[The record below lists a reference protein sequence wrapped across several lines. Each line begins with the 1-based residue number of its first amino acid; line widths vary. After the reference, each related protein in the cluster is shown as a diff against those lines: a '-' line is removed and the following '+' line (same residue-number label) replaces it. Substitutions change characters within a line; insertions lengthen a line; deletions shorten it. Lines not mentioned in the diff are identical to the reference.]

1 VSATVQELLRA
12 ARGRLREAPFHPP
25 TREAGLLLGHALGLD
40 EAQILAR
47 DDERVPAPV
56 ERRFEELLARRLR
69 GEPVAYLVGER
80 EFWGRPFR
88 VDRRVLIPR
97 PETEHLIEVAL
108 GLALPPHPRIL
119 DVGTGSGCLA
129 VTLALELGRARVAA
143 VDLSPAALA
152 VAAANARRH
161 AARVDLA
168 AGDLTSAL
176 RLDRFDLVISNPPY
190 VDPRDQAGL
199 SPEITSF
206 EPALALYAEG
216 GAAIF
221 ARLLLAASELRQAAF
236 LLFEIGRGQLP
247 SIEAL
252 AGSSGFE
259 VVEARADLAGIPRGV
274 LLRRRHG

>member
-1 VSATVQELLRA
+1 VSTTVHELLRA

-40 EAQILAR
+40 EAQVLAR
-47 DDERVPAPV
+47 DDQRVPAPV

-80 EFWGRPFR
+80 EFWGRRFR
-88 VDRRVLIPR
+88 VDTRVLIPR
-97 PETEHLIEVAL
+97 PETEHLIEIAL

-129 VTLALELGRARVAA
+129 VTLALELSGARLAA
-143 VDLSPAALA
+143 VDVSPAALA

-161 AARVDLA
+161 GAGVAFS

-176 RLDRFDLVISNPPY
+176 RLERFDLVISNPPY
-190 VDPRDQAGL
+190 IDPRDEGEL
-199 SPEITSF
+199 SPEITRF

-216 GAAIF
+216 GAAVF
-221 ARLLLAASELRQAAF
+221 ARLLDTASKLREAAF
-236 LLFEIGRGQLP
+236 LLCEIGRGQLP

-252 AGSSGFE
+252 AERSGFE
-259 VVEARADLAGIPRGV
+259 VIEARADLAGIPRCV

>member
-1 VSATVQELLRA
+1 VSTTVHELLRT

-25 TREAGLLLGHALGLD
+25 AREAGLLLGHALGLD
-40 EAQILAR
+40 AAQILAR
-47 DDERVPAPV
+47 DDQRVPAPA

-88 VDRRVLIPR
+88 VDQRVLIPR
-97 PETEHLIEVAL
+97 PETEHLIEIAL
-108 GLALPPHPRIL
+108 GIALPPQPRIL

-129 VTLALELGRARVAA
+129 VTLALELDRARLAA

-161 AARVDLA
+161 GARVA
-168 AGDLTSAL
+168 FSAGDLTSAL

-190 VDPRDQAGL
+190 IDPRDRGEL
-199 SPEITSF
+199 SPEITRF

-221 ARLLLAASELRQAAF
+221 ARLLGAASALREAAF

-247 SIEAL
+247 AIEAL
-252 AGSSGFE
+252 AGRSGFE
-259 VVEARADLAGIPRGV
+259 VVEARADLAGIPRCV